1 MLKQR
6 NKVISFLLSLLIIF
20 SSSNFKVLAA
30 TYTATNTDIVAN
42 TVTVAEDNEEV
53 ISDSLQSHSAVVSQ
67 EVDPNEL
74 VRIIVQV
81 KKPTASELTNSNNT
95 SEIAKVKAQVL
106 KTQDTVKAQVKKIAN
121 TEARNSFSYFING
134 FSATVKRSEIDKIKA
149 IPEVEGVQIANS
161 YKLDMSTAVDMTQ
174 ATQVWD
180 ELDYKGEGTVV
191 AVIDSG
197 IDVKHKD
204 LKLTDI
210 KKAKIKTAANSYGT
224 LKVPYVYNYADKN
237 YDVIDKNPATDMHGM
252 HVAGIVAANGDVKGV
267 APEAQVLAM
276 KVFSNNPDNPS
287 AFADDIVAAIEDSVT
302 LGADVINM
310 SLGSPSGYVDA
321 NDSEQV
327 AIKKATEKGVMVV
340 VSGGNSYYSTYPVK
354 NANIPD
360 TGLIGA
366 PGIAMEALQVASY
379 ENTKVTG
386 VSFDYK
392 ADNNVSGRMLYTKSE
407 VKPDEALKDP
417 QGYDLVDLGSIDN
430 DDSNSAIYAKA
441 NGKIAL
447 IQKLDGAGKASTY
460 GQKKLYA
467 QSAGAIGVIFYG
479 VDDALVNTAPKD
491 GVTIPCICISKS
503 NATILKGLIGS
514 NLKLSFNGAIISADN
529 PNTGKMS
536 DFSSW
541 GPTPNLEFKPEITGV
556 GGNIWS
562 LANDNKYQSMS
573 GTSMSSPHVAGAE
586 ALIVGSKKTQ
596 KISVPA
602 SELINF
608 EKNVSMN
615 TSKILMDTAN
625 NVPISPRNQGAGLIQ
640 IKDAINDNVTV
651 TYNGKAAAAI
661 KEIGKEKTFELN
673 VTNYGDKTTTYTLQN
688 GGILTEIKSNT
699 DKEGNVLSAVHDINI
714 NGAQMGFSTPS
725 VTVDPGKTVNISV
738 TITLPTGF
746 DTEQFVEGYVK
757 FKSETAGAPSLS
769 IPYLGFYGDW
779 SKPLVVDKPQWDPNH
794 VADGSLLLG
803 SNYFGDKWLGVARGS
818 DDVGYTIP
826 ENVAISTVTDDY
838 LRPVYA
844 YLDIVRNAKE
854 IKTEIVDSKGNV
866 IRNLGVEYDVRK
878 NTTMPS
884 KTTGKSIYSSRWDVK
899 VYNPSTHAY
908 EYVKDG
914 QYYYRIKAKADIENA
929 KEQVIEMP
937 IKVDSVAPKIE
948 VISDNTI
955 DTLDNGYTLRWKASD
970 ELSGLSREVYAN
982 GRDTG
987 APMVKVNGTRIS
999 SLLGS
1004 PRLTMEGGGIFS
1016 FTVKKTDM
1024 KKGNNVI
1031 TVDITD
1037 NAGNK
1042 STATFNLLVKNG
1054 AIPTN
1059 ATRTTNCTDGYAY
1072 KDIVDGKY
1080 TVKGVIGDNVDT
1092 LTVNGVPATLDKTL
1106 GTFSAAI
1113 PVIDEA
1119 VNTITLV
1126 PKDKDGNIITDIFK
1140 DGVYSVTFDSKA
1152 PELKVD
1158 ESNMLPCDLDGISE
1172 KIVTNKNTVTIKGT
1186 VNDKFLSDVRVNNN
1200 KIATANGDFTTDI
1213 TVPNGPSVIDVTATD
1228 KAGNITSKSYFVVA
1242 DIPDSALSYQFNIQ
1256 SNMILTGKDVEFVD
1270 GKYYI
1275 PVACKLSRSVKEVR
1289 IQDKVVPVNDLVA
1302 GSYVPIENGI
1312 VKISV
1317 YILDNDGT
1325 VAANYMYKLYFDST
1339 APEINLKSSHI
1350 ENKDTNDK
1358 SDYLVKL
1365 NPDGTATVSGTITD
1379 NAFGYTF
1386 FINGEQA
1393 ASAQYIEN
1401 VGPDGTLREF
1411 NKNIPSK
1418 VGDVIELKA
1427 VDLFDNVTVITLRVI
1442 KGDQLPTITVSGVE
1456 KDKAYNTVVTPVI
1469 KAGEFTNFTAT
1480 LDGQEYK
1487 GTPVTAEGAH
1497 KLIVNADNLAGNYS
1511 FYEINFTIDK
1521 TAPVITLTGVEDG
1534 KAYNTNI
1541 KPVFSGNEGTVTATL
1556 NGKEYKGEEVSAEGK
1571 YELILNAVDLAGNT
1585 STKKL
1590 NFTIDKTAPVITV
1603 SGVEEGKSYNNIA
1616 KVQISVDKG
1625 SFTATLDG
1633 KEYKGEDILSAGEHI
1648 LVVNAK
1654 DALGNTSIKN
1664 VKFVVKAVISSEDKS
1679 TDTVVK
1685 TITNTNV
1692 NNIDVSLTNTSLV
1705 FKSIFEAIS
1714 KLEDVSKDKKVS
1726 FTVNTNNTTL
1736 IWTFKVDE
1744 IKNSKNIKDIDLSLN
1759 AQAPNK
1765 DTIAKIDSNSQIIS
1779 FKDNGVLPAP
1789 AAIKVKLDSSK
1800 LDMSKPVYFYYYN
1813 PTTKSTELIAGPL
1826 TPDKDGYVEV
1836 TIKHCSDYFF
1846 TNNDNQ
1852 KISDAVAKLPKTGSV
1867 IDFNVIL
1874 LIGSVLVA
1882 LGAVMI
1888 ITRKRIRD

>member
-1 MLKQR
+1 MLKPK
-6 NKVISFLLSLLIIF
+6 NKVISLLLSLLIIF

-30 TYTATNTDIVAN
+30 TDSATNTETGTI
-42 TVTVAEDNEEV
+42 
-53 ISDSLQSHSAVVSQ
+53 SAVEDSEQAIFESKQTHSDTVDK

-81 KKPTASELTNSNNT
+81 SKPTASDLTKSSNSN
-95 SEIAKVKAQVL
+95 EISKVKAQVL
-106 KTQDTVKAQVKKIAN
+106 KSQDTVKDQVKKIAN
-121 TEARNSFSYFING
+121 TEVRNSFSYFING

-149 IPEVEGVQIANS
+149 IPGVERVQIANS

-174 ATQVWD
+174 ARQVWD
-180 ELDYKGEGTVV
+180 ELGYKGEGTVV
-191 AVIDSG
+191 SVIDSG

-210 KKAKIKTAANSYGT
+210 KKAKIKTPANSYAT

-237 YDVIDKNPATDMHGM
+237 YDVVDKNAATDMHGM

-267 APEAQVLAM
+267 APEAQVLSM

-287 AFADDIVAAIEDSVT
+287 AFADDIVSAIEDSVT

-310 SLGSPSGYVDA
+310 SLGSPSGFVDA

-386 VSFDYK
+386 VSLDYK

-417 QGYDLVDLGSIDN
+417 QGYDIVDLGSIDN

-447 IQKLDGAGKASTY
+447 IQKLDGAGKTSTY
-460 GQKKLYA
+460 GQKKLNA

-479 VDDALVNTAPKD
+479 VDDSLDNTAPRD

-503 NATILKGLIGS
+503 NAIILKGLIGS
-514 NLKLSFNGAIISADN
+514 NLKLSFNSVVISADN

-602 SELINF
+602 SEFINF

-673 VTNYGDKTTTYTLQN
+673 VTNYGDKTATYTLQN
-688 GGILTEIKSNT
+688 GGVLTEIKSNT
-699 DKEGNVLSAVHDINI
+699 DKAGNVLSAVHDINI
-714 NGAQMGFSTPS
+714 VGAQMGFSVPS
-725 VTVDPGKTVNISV
+725 VTVEPGKTVKVSV

-779 SKPLVVDKPQWDPNH
+779 SKPLVVDKPTWDPNH

-803 SNYFGDKWLGVARGS
+803 SNFFGDKWLGVARGS

-854 IKTEIVDSKGNV
+854 IKTEIIDSKGNV

-878 NTTMPS
+878 NTTKPS
-884 KTTGKSIYSSRWDVK
+884 KSTGRGIYSSRWDVK
-899 VYNPSTHAY
+899 VYNPTTHAY

-929 KEQVIEMP
+929 KEQVFEMP

-948 VISDNTI
+948 VISDNNI
-955 DTLDNGYTLRWKASD
+955 DTLKNGYILKWKASD
-970 ELSGLSREVYAN
+970 DFSGLSREIFQN

-999 SLLGS
+999 SLLNS
-1004 PRLTMEGGGIFS
+1004 NSLTMEGNGVFS
-1016 FTVKKTDM
+1016 YPVKGSQLR
-1024 KKGNNVI
+1024 KGNNVI
-1031 TVDITD
+1031 TIDITD

-1042 STATFNLLVKNG
+1042 TIGTFNLLVKDG

-1059 ATRTTNCTDGYAY
+1059 ATRTTNCTDGFAY
-1072 KDIVDGKY
+1072 RGIVDGKY
-1080 TVKGVIGDNVDT
+1080 TVKGLIGDNVDT
-1092 LTVNGVPATLDKTL
+1092 MTVNDVSATLDKSL
-1106 GTFSAAI
+1106 GTFSATI
-1113 PVIDEA
+1113 PVTNEA
-1119 VNTITLV
+1119 VNVVKLV
-1126 PKDKDGNIITDIFK
+1126 PKDKDGNVITDIFK
-1140 DGVYSVTFDSKA
+1140 NGIYNVTFDSVA

-1158 ESNMLPCDLDGISE
+1158 ESNMIPCDLDGISE

-1186 VNDKFLSDVRVNNN
+1186 VNDKFLTDVRVNNT

-1228 KAGNITSKSYFVVA
+1228 KAGNITTKSYFVVA

-1256 SNMILTGKDVEFVD
+1256 SNMILTGKDVELKD
-1270 GKYYI
+1270 GKYYL
-1275 PVACKLSRSVKEVR
+1275 PVACKLSRSVKQIR
-1289 IQDKVVPVNDLVA
+1289 IQDKVVPVTDLVA
-1302 GSYVPIENGI
+1302 GSYVPIEDGI

-1317 YILDNDGT
+1317 YIEDNDGT
-1325 VAANYMYKLYFDST
+1325 VAADYMYKIYFDST
-1339 APEINLKSSHI
+1339 APEINLKSSYL

-1365 NPDGTATVSGTITD
+1365 SPDGTATVSGSVTD

-1393 ASAQYIEN
+1393 ASAQYMEV
-1401 VGPDGTLREF
+1401 VGPDGTRRTFDKKVLA
-1411 NKNIPSK
+1411 K

-1427 VDLFDNVTVITLRVI
+1427 VDLFGNETVKTVKVI
-1442 KGDQLPTITVSGVE
+1442 KGDQLPIITVSGVE
-1456 KDKAYNTVVTPVI
+1456 KDKAYNTDITPVI
-1469 KAGEFTNFTAT
+1469 KAGEYTSFTAT
-1480 LDGQEYK
+1480 LDGEEYK
-1487 GTPVTAEGAH
+1487 GAPVTAEGAH
-1497 KLIVNADNLAGNYS
+1497 KLIVNANNLAGNFS
-1511 FYEINFTIDK
+1511 TFEINFTIDK

-1541 KPVFSGNEGTVTATL
+1541 KPVFSANEGTVTATL
-1556 NGKEYKGEEVSAEGK
+1556 NGKEYKGEEISAEGK
-1571 YELILNAVDLAGNT
+1571 YELILNAVDLAGNI

-1590 NFTIDKTAPVITV
+1590 SFNIDKTAPVITV
-1603 SGVEEGKSYNNIA
+1603 AGVEEGKCYNNAA

-1625 SFTATLDG
+1625 IFTAVLDG
-1633 KEYKGEDILSAGEHI
+1633 KEYKGEEILAAGEHT
-1648 LVVNAK
+1648 LVVDAK
-1654 DALGNTSIKN
+1654 DALGNTSTKT

-1679 TDTVVK
+1679 TDTVEK
-1685 TITNTNV
+1685 TITNSSENNV
-1692 NNIDVSLTNTSLV
+1692 DVSLANTSLV
-1705 FKSIFEAIS
+1705 SKSIFEAIS
-1714 KLEDVSKDKKVS
+1714 KLEDANKDKKVS

-1736 IWTFKVDE
+1736 TWTFKVDE
-1744 IKNSKNIKDIDLSLN
+1744 IKNSNNIKDIDLSLN

-1765 DTIAKIDSNSQIIS
+1765 DIITKIDSNSQILS

-1789 AAIKVKLDSSK
+1789 ATIKVKLDSTK
-1800 LDMSKPVYFYYYN
+1800 LDISKPVYFYYYN
-1813 PTTKSTELIAGPL
+1813 PTTKSTELISGPL

-1852 KISDAVAKLPKTGSV
+1852 KVSDAVAKLPKTGSV

-1874 LIGSVLVA
+1874 LIGSVLVG
-1882 LGAVMI
+1882 LGAVLV
-1888 ITRKRIRD
+1888 ITRKRIRHQ